1 VKIIANIVLVFLIC
15 NSVNI
20 LGQRAKTEDNIPDK
34 EKELMA
40 ENALQEEKYEKAV
53 LLYKKLLDKKPDN
66 SKLNFLVGYCY
77 LNTDYGKKQAI
88 EYFEKAVANIEGNNK
103 DSAPLETYYYLAKA
117 YYDDYKFNKA
127 IEVLEE
133 LLMKIP
139 QNESFFKF
147 KVGNLKI
154 KCKNGNKVSQNKL
167 KIKVENLFDIN
178 SKYSDHSPIIN
189 HNETE
194 LIFTSRREGSKLR
207 VKNYDGQ
214 YDANIYTS
222 LKIDSAWQMP
232 YSISNTVNSSSH
244 ETASFISADYKT
256 MIIHKHDRNKGSLY
270 RSKRKE
276 TGDWDI
282 AVSLGPNINSRYRET
297 AACLSQDGKKLYF
310 VSDRKS
316 SYGGLDI
323 YVSEKLNNGSWGKAK
338 NLGANIN
345 TPFDEETPFIHKN
358 GTLFFC
364 SQGHG
369 SMGGFD
375 IFASSKIDE
384 NKWSNPVNLGVPV
397 NSVEDDF
404 FYIPSADGKFAYFAS
419 KRQGGK
425 GNSDIYRIEL
435 IKSENNYAV
444 VSGKIKVAEKNQEVK
459 IHITDL
465 KGNTIKLFNPLLKKN
480 NFDVILKTGKS
491 YLLNIKVEELTTH
504 KIRLDF
510 AKTGSFLSLEQHV
523 IVNDIIIKSL
533 KDTDFYNKLK
543 KGNIIT
549 EKYSSK
555 PKSKDILDTNL
566 LADNNVTNET
576 SNNSNN
582 DQKEEENKIY
592 SIQLLNSKTLLED
605 MYFGDLQ
612 EVKLHK
618 EKNGSYI
625 YYFGEYIY
633 EWEATIKL
641 RMIKDKYPNAKV
653 FVNNFTEKKS

>member
-404 FYIPSADGKFAYFAS
+404 FLY
-419 KRQGGK
+419 
-425 GNSDIYRIEL
+425 
-435 IKSENNYAV
+435 
-444 VSGKIKVAEKNQEVK
+444 
-459 IHITDL
+459 
-465 KGNTIKLFNPLLKKN
+465 
-480 NFDVILKTGKS
+480 
-491 YLLNIKVEELTTH
+491 
-504 KIRLDF
+504 
-510 AKTGSFLSLEQHV
+510 SF
-523 IVNDIIIKSL
+523 
-533 KDTDFYNKLK
+533 
-543 KGNIIT
+543 G
-549 EKYSSK
+549 
-555 PKSKDILDTNL
+555 
-566 LADNNVTNET
+566 
-576 SNNSNN
+576 
-582 DQKEEENKIY
+582 
-592 SIQLLNSKTLLED
+592 
-605 MYFGDLQ
+605 
-612 EVKLHK
+612 
-618 EKNGSYI
+618 
-625 YYFGEYIY
+625 
-633 EWEATIKL
+633 
-641 RMIKDKYPNAKV
+641 
-653 FVNNFTEKKS
+653 